1 MEEDN
6 KYVDPESIYT
16 NIDDYKNQPRVH
28 ERSCQDTKLQKRGY
42 EAASEGRQACSG
54 NPAAVCLGLLCV
66 LLLAVII
73 GLGIK
78 HDSGRD
84 QLQRGYDN
92 MTKERDRLL
101 DINNNLTLERDQ
113 LQSSYDNLTME
124 RDAIQQKLERCFKG
138 WKKFGSSYYYF
149 SNGRKNWAESRQ
161 YCREMGADLVIINSR
176 EEQEFIKEANIYTW
190 IGLSDAQ
197 TEGNWKW
204 VDGSRLTTVYWR
216 KGEPNDAHKD
226 EDCAVYLNEVVS
238 LNTWNDIPCS
248 YEAGWICEL

>member
-1 MEEDN
+1 MEETN
-6 KYVDPESIYT
+6 KYIDPESIYA

-28 ERSCQDTKLQKRGY
+28 ERSCQDGC

-124 RDAIQQKLERCFKG
+124 RDAIQQKREMCFKG
-138 WKKFGSSYYYF
+138 WRKFGSSYYYF
-149 SNGRKNWAESRQ
+149 SNERKNWAESRQ

-176 EEQEFIKEANIYTW
+176 EEQEFIKEVNIYAW

-204 VDGSRLTTVYWR
+204 VDGSPLTTVYWR

-248 YEAGWICEL
+248 YEAGWIY

>member
-1 MEEDN
+1 
-6 KYVDPESIYT
+6 
-16 NIDDYKNQPRVH
+16 
-28 ERSCQDTKLQKRGY
+28 
-42 EAASEGRQACSG
+42 
-54 NPAAVCLGLLCV
+54 AVCLGLLCV

-113 LQSSYDNLTME
+113 LQ
-124 RDAIQQKLERCFKG
+124 KRCFKG